1 MTSTIKNEVSDA
13 KGIAKKA
20 GGQLPLADILELD
33 IEIKEKQRGAPTL
46 RERVLMNENGGERE
60 VSPEIASIAVA
71 HAAKQNVFT
80 LAKELYAG
88 VECQIHGENAQEN
101 LVSGGQSSLEQQIAF
116 LIARQT
122 LSLSALATLRDLI
135 TSALLM
141 LHCLPQSETRQQQ
154 IEDLKT
160 MFGMLK
166 TSTNVLNSTQE
177 TLTQIKNNFC
187 QQSTTLAR
195 LHDILVE
202 LGLDDSLPAEVKAKI
217 QYALINSGNTF
228 A

>member
-1 MTSTIKNEVSDA
+1 MTSTS
-13 KGIAKKA
+13 AKKD
-20 GGQLPLADILELD
+20 GEQLLPSGFLELD
-33 IEIKEKQRGAPTL
+33 LEVIEKKRGEAKL
-46 RERVLMNENGGERE
+46 RERVLMGDNGGKKE
-60 VSPEIASIAVA
+60 VSPEIASVAIA
-71 HAAKQNVFT
+71 HETKQNVFA
-80 LAKELYAG
+80 LARDLYSG
-88 VECQIHGENAQEN
+88 VKSQIHGENAQEN
-101 LVSGGQSSLEQQIAF
+101 LASGGQSLEEQIAF

-122 LSLSALATLRDLI
+122 LSLTALSTLRSLI

-141 LHCLPQSETRQQQ
+141 LHCLPQSEVRQQQ

-166 TSTNVLNSTQE
+166 TSTTVLNSTQE

>member
-1 MTSTIKNEVSDA
+1 MTSTIKNKVSDA
-13 KGIAKKA
+13 QGIGEKA
-20 GGQLPLADILELD
+20 GEQLAPPQLWELD
-33 IEIKEKQRGAPTL
+33 LEIKTKQRGVPTA
-46 RERVLMNENGGERE
+46 RERVLMDTDGGKKE
-60 VSPEIASIAVA
+60 VSPELVSVSVA
-71 HAAKQNVFT
+71 HETKKHVLT
-80 LAKELYAG
+80 LVQDLYTG
-88 VECQIHGENAQEN
+88 VVCEIHGENAQEN
-101 LVSGGQSSLEQQIAF
+101 LASSGQSLEQQIAF

-122 LSLSALATLRDLI
+122 LSLSALVALRDII

-141 LHCLPQSETRQQQ
+141 LHCLPQSEVRTQQ